1 MIHGAFNLLL
11 AILDG
16 RKSKFGEWPLS
27 AILLPVPVSKKVPN
41 VCCSGGRPEQDEWTA
56 GFGDA
61 PTEAERLRWGRIAAV
76 RHATF

>member
-27 AILLPVPVSKKVPN
+27 AILLPVPVS
-41 VCCSGGRPEQDEWTA
+41 
-56 GFGDA
+56 
-61 PTEAERLRWGRIAAV
+61 
-76 RHATF
+76 